1 MVEKSGERWSPCDMC
16 PVGLL
21 LSAFMNPEVQEH
33 LKKAQHEAYLAFRAM
48 MREKNQEEELKR
60 IDINIE

>member
-1 MVEKSGERWSPCDMC
+1 
-16 PVGLL
+16 
-21 LSAFMNPEVQEH
+21 MNPEVQEH